1 MLFWVFKI
9 QKEDTIIMQ
18 TCTPFRKIHK
28 PNYEGLL
35 KNIRRC
41 GTPGRVYFIELFY
54 DDEIARAVEK
64 RYRVT
69 SHLNPAAPE
78 YEWQRSIELQRF
90 LGYDTVRTSLLAL
103 NTGAGQSA
111 LDTMQGDQAR
121 PERSWKD
128 EHRGPIATW
137 EDFERYPWPDADN
150 LILDTRALEWFEQN
164 LPDDMA
170 VIVHG
175 GHFCEYLA
183 WLMGYETLCYALYDQ
198 RDLVQ
203 AIADKVLKLEM
214 AACKVALQFKRVQ
227 LFWGSDDM
235 GFKTGLMLSPD
246 DMRHFVLKGHK
257 KLAAMTHA
265 AGKLYLLHA
274 CGKRADIIEDLIE
287 DVALDAIHS
296 WEDTIE
302 PITDAKRNYGKRL
315 SLLGGID
322 VDFLTRASPDVIRK
336 RVRQTV
342 AICQSGGGFCL
353 GSGNTVAN
361 YIPIDNYLTMLD
373 EGRCL

>member
-1 MLFWVFKI
+1 MKSS
-9 QKEDTIIMQ
+9 K
-18 TCTPFRKIHK
+18 PFDIECK

-35 KNIRRC
+35 RNLRRQ
-41 GTPGRVYFIELFY
+41 GTPDRVYFQELFY
-54 DDEIARAVEK
+54 DDEIACAVEK
-64 RYRVT
+64 RYGVT
-69 SHLNPAAPE
+69 GHLNPAAPE
-78 YEWQRSIELQRF
+78 YEWRRAIALQRF

-103 NTGAGQSA
+103 DTGANQLA
-111 LDTMQGDQAR
+111 RDTAPEDQTR
-121 PERSWKD
+121 KERSWKD

-137 EDFERYPWPDADN
+137 EDFNRYPWPDPDH
-150 LILDTRALEWFEQN
+150 LTLDTKALEWFEKN

-170 VIVHG
+170 VVVHG

-203 AIADKVLKLEM
+203 AIADKVLQLET

-265 AGKLYLLHA
+265 AGKVYLLHA
-274 CGKRADIIEDLIE
+274 CGKRADIIEDLIG
-287 DVALDAIHS
+287 DVALDGLHS
-296 WEDTIE
+296 WEDAIE
-302 PITDAKRNYGKRL
+302 PITEAKRNYGARL

-322 VDFLTRASPDVIRK
+322 VDFLTRAPIDAIRK
-336 RVRQTV
+336 RVRETV
-342 AICQSGGGFCL
+342 KICQPDGGFCL

-361 YIPIDNYLTMLD
+361 YVPLDNYIAMLD
-373 EGRCL
+373 EGRRCS